1 MQTNQESEKTMDES
15 TVAALPK
22 KLNTMIKKFY
32 KATEE
37 SKLTVIVM
45 NSEYTNIQTF
55 GSYGPKNVLKGGQ
68 SLKYGKSVSLE
79 LKKSY
84 SKTNATIE
92 TINGEEVMTEV
103 MIEYTAKKN
112 KLGAPMR
119 SASTM
124 LNVNREVRQTFKYA
138 LDVINYATK
147 FGIIEKAGA
156 WFKATVNGEEKKFQG
171 QATLTAFVE
180 NDVDLYTNLK
190 LACYAY
196 IYQPFEFY
204 FHFDYLKKKLEKE
217 NQLLKADKKWEL
229 KYMEDIDDEQKEAG
243 YELLNMPTDIRSKT
257 IDQFLSPLQIE
268 QAEEELAGFYGPER
282 IETFKALNFCKEL
295 PKKEETTKVKK
306 EKGKGE

>member
-1 MQTNQESEKTMDES
+1 
-15 TVAALPK
+15 
-22 KLNTMIKKFY
+22 
-32 KATEE
+32 
-37 SKLTVIVM
+37 M

-156 WFKATVNGEEKKFQG
+156 WFKATINGEEKKFQG

-217 NQLLKADKKWEL
+217 TEEDLIAEVQRLRMENEYLKK
-229 KYMEDIDDEQKEAG
+229 
-243 YELLNMPTDIRSKT
+243 
-257 IDQFLSPLQIE
+257 LQALV
-268 QAEEELAGFYGPER
+268 QER
-282 IETFKALNFCKEL
+282 IARENGKE
-295 PKKEETTKVKK
+295 PPSSMN
-306 EKGKGE
+306 

>member
-1 MQTNQESEKTMDES
+1 
-15 TVAALPK
+15 
-22 KLNTMIKKFY
+22 
-32 KATEE
+32 
-37 SKLTVIVM
+37 M

-55 GSYGPKNVLKGGQ
+55 GYGHAPKVLKGGQ

-84 SKTNATIE
+84 SKTNAKIE

-119 SASTM
+119 TVSTM

-138 LDVINYATK
+138 GDVINYATK
-147 FGIIEKAGA
+147 FNIINKAGA
-156 WFKATVNGEEKKFQG
+156 WFKMTVNGEEKKFQG
-171 QATLTAFVE
+171 VDTLNAFVE
-180 NDVDLYTNLK
+180 NDVDLYTDLK
-190 LACYAY
+190 LACYAH

-217 NQLLKADKKWEL
+217 NHLLKEDKKWEL

-243 YELLNMPTDIRSKT
+243 YKLLSIPTTIRSRK
-257 IDQFLSPLQIE
+257 IDQFLTELQIE
-268 QAEEELAGFYGPER
+268 QAQEELGDFYGEER
-282 IETFKALNFCKEL
+282 MELLRKLNFCEEIEEAT
-295 PKKEETTKVKK
+295 KKTKK
-306 EKGKGE
+306 EKVE

>member
-1 MQTNQESEKTMDES
+1 MTITR
-15 TVAALPK
+15 L
-22 KLNTMIKKFY
+22 
-32 KATEE
+32 
-37 SKLTVIVM
+37 
-45 NSEYTNIQTF
+45 
-55 GSYGPKNVLKGGQ
+55 
-68 SLKYGKSVSLE
+68 KSVSLE

-282 IETFKALNFCKEL
+282 IEAFKALNFCKEL

>member
-1 MQTNQESEKTMDES
+1 LRIKNHND
-15 TVAALPK
+15 
-22 KLNTMIKKFY
+22 NNNWIKKFY

-55 GSYGPKNVLKGGQ
+55 GYGHAPKVLKGGQ

-84 SKTNATIE
+84 SKTNAKIE
-92 TINGEEVMTEV
+92 TVNGEEMMTEV

-119 SASTM
+119 TVSTM

-138 LDVINYATK
+138 GDVLGYATK
-147 FGIIEKAGA
+147 FGIINKTGS
-156 WFKATVNGEEKKFQG
+156 WFKMIVNGEEKKFQG
-171 QATLTAFVE
+171 ADQLSAHLE

-190 LACYAY
+190 LACYAH

-217 NQLLKADKKWEL
+217 NQLLKEDKKWEL

-243 YELLNMPTDIRSKT
+243 YELLSTPTDIRSKK
-257 IDQFLSPLQIE
+257 IDQFLTELQIE
-268 QAEEELAGFYGPER
+268 QAQEELGDFYGEER
-282 IETFKALNFCKEL
+282 MELLRKLNFC
-295 PKKEETTKVKK
+295 EETTEQTKKIKK
-306 EKGKGE
+306 EKEKGE